1 MSQRPPSAR
10 SASTPTASSSSR
22 PPATPFEHGQKN
34 VWTDV
39 IDANK
44 AAAKE
49 RGDAGRPD
57 AVLFVVGSKGCGKTT
72 LVNRLLYPD
81 KTETPKPTEGMEYN
95 YARRTHATN
104 IDRKDVAHVWE
115 IAGSRQFAD
124 EVTEQDNVFLGARQ
138 VTTAVVCIC
147 VDLAKP
153 TEAMRTA
160 EYWLG
165 RIHARCEKTFEKLV
179 GAGKSATG
187 ATPQAKRTSLRF
199 QRPRRFTPG
208 HIDPSQRRD
217 CLHRRDEARRDATNG
232 PGAHEGVDARA
243 AVPRARQRRRTLLPR
258 RLRQRFFA
266 SSSLDVISRRTRG

>member
-10 SASTPTASSSSR
+10 SASATASSSSR

-104 IDRKDVAHVWE
+104 IDRKNVAHVWE

-160 EYWLG
+160 EYWLA
-165 RIHARCEKTFEKLV
+165 RIHARCEKTFEKLAAR
-179 GAGKSATG
+179 GSRL
-187 ATPQAKRTSLRF
+187 PEQLRKRSERVFGSNAPDGEFILMIVWAIRMTSCFVHRD
-199 QRPRRFTPG
+199 TPG
-208 HIDPSQRRD
+208 HI
-217 CLHRRDEARRDATNG
+217 G
-232 PGAHEGVDARA
+232 K
-243 AVPRARQRRRTLLPR
+243 
-258 RLRQRFFA
+258 
-266 SSSLDVISRRTRG
+266 

>member
-10 SASTPTASSSSR
+10 SASATASSSR

-165 RIHARCEKTFEKLV
+165 RVHARCEKTFEKL
-179 GAGKSATG
+179 SARG
-187 ATPQAKRTSLRF
+187 SRLPEQLRKRSERVFGSNAPDGEFIFIFVCAISVTSCFVHRD
-199 QRPRRFTPG
+199 TPG
-208 HIDPSQRRD
+208 HIG
-217 CLHRRDEARRDATNG
+217 E
-232 PGAHEGVDARA
+232 
-243 AVPRARQRRRTLLPR
+243 
-258 RLRQRFFA
+258 
-266 SSSLDVISRRTRG
+266 

>member
-10 SASTPTASSSSR
+10 SASATASSSSR

-160 EYWLG
+160 EYWLA
-165 RIHARCEKTFEKLV
+165 RIHARCEKTFEKLAAR
-179 GAGKSATG
+179 GSRL
-187 ATPQAKRTSLRF
+187 PEQLRKRSERVFGSNAPDGEFILMIVWAISMTSCFVHRD
-199 QRPRRFTPG
+199 TPG
-208 HIDPSQRRD
+208 HI
-217 CLHRRDEARRDATNG
+217 G
-232 PGAHEGVDARA
+232 K
-243 AVPRARQRRRTLLPR
+243 
-258 RLRQRFFA
+258 
-266 SSSLDVISRRTRG
+266 